1 MIIKFKLFEQAEDI
15 TDWKLKLDISKI
27 WNESIYNDP
36 KKLENFNTQYIN
48 FLNENKELIIQ
59 KTSEDSWVTLEK
71 LILNLNN
78 KKVILE
84 DCISIWEDIYD
95 WADGNMVNIVTINSE
110 QKKDF

>member
-1 MIIKFKLFEQAEDI
+1 MIVKFKLFEKAEDI

-36 KKLENFNTQYIN
+36 KRLENFNTQYIN
-48 FLNENKELIIQ
+48 FLNENKDLIIQ

-71 LILNLNN
+71 LITNLNN
-78 KKVILE
+78 KKFKLE
-84 DCISIWEDIYD
+84 YCTSIWDDIYD
-95 WADGNMVNIVTINSE
+95 WADGNMVNIITNSE